1 MRKLYFLG
9 FWSFFFHFIFEVA
22 INWFCCKADRL
33 TIRLQQEEEDM
44 AVKFTTSL
52 LGCMQ
57 LLFYESFKSLE
68 KRALSEIKC
77 KTVAVVVSVE
87 SEQRVDGCK
96 WTRGKRTT
104 SQPSQ
109 PLPHPFHSVPPM
121 LLKASGNFKVNRGG
135 YNFFVCRYFFER
147 RGRMVCWGQFLYISQ
162 TDKIFSLWFS

>member
-1 MRKLYFLG
+1 LDACNYYSTKASRVWKKELYLR
-9 FWSFFFHFIFEVA
+9 SNV
-22 INWFCCKADRL
+22 
-33 TIRLQQEEEDM
+33 
-44 AVKFTTSL
+44 
-52 LGCMQ
+52 
-57 LLFYESFKSLE
+57 
-68 KRALSEIKC
+68 

-147 RGRMVCWGQFLYISQ
+147 RGRMVC
-162 TDKIFSLWFS
+162 